1 MSTLRERLQQHM
13 SDQHTLEYDRLA
25 QETHR
30 LQIALATALT
40 EQRGAVARAEAAEE
54 EAAEVG
60 GVAAAQRVELTRV
73 QAELTRA
80 SASTAALQQQVRAAP
95 FPSLCPL
102 APCGAPSPTNLI
114 SPNTRKSTAFT
125 APLLCTPQFP
135 SRIPPSFHPLAMAH
149 NTRL

>member
-1 MSTLRERLQQHM
+1 M
-13 SDQHTLEYDRLA
+13 SDQHTLECDRLA

-30 LQIALATALT
+30 LQIALATAMT

-95 FPSLCPL
+95 LPSLPL
-102 APCGAPSPTNLI
+102 APCGAPFL
-114 SPNTRKSTAFT
+114 
-125 APLLCTPQFP
+125 TP
-135 SRIPPSFHPLAMAH
+135 PLASSHPTPAKVLLSQLLSFACRSSPRIYLLAY
-149 NTRL
+149 TR